1 MLIIVLMFAC
11 QNPAKNFHGAV
22 PQTLRNKQLLE
33 TMSPTDL
40 KAAGKEDSFRC
51 WEEVVQHCMDLETR
65 HSMVLRLCQT
75 RTSPAL
81 QS

>member
-11 QNPAKNFHGAV
+11 QNPAKNFPGAV

-40 KAAGKEDSFRC
+40 KAAGKGAVGTEKLT
-51 WEEVVQHCMDLETR
+51 V
-65 HSMVLRLCQT
+65 
-75 RTSPAL
+75 
-81 QS
+81 